1 MLFSGMFI
9 DGFNYANKKAHP
21 SMGFSDLVEAAGIEP
36 ASANPLLSGLHAYP
50 IFKFNCFTTDW
61 QVVKTA
67 IPLFFS
73 SLI

>member
-50 IFKFNCFTTDW
+50 SFL
-61 QVVKTA
+61 V
-67 IPLFFS
+67 
-73 SLI
+73 